1 MMIIGIDPHKTSHT
15 ATALDPVL
23 NMGVASVRVDA
34 ALDGYRRLLRWGRQF
49 DERRWAVENAK
60 GLGSHLAQWLVDQGE
75 EVEDVATTATARVRG
90 LSRGG
95 SRHNDVID
103 AAAAASVAA
112 LVGDSAVVTVE
123 DQTTV
128 FALLEER
135 RANLAA
141 QRVRAVN
148 QLHALLRGLV
158 AGGAPTSLK
167 AATAAEAL
175 KRIRPKTLAQR
186 TRKSLSWDLVGDI
199 RVLDAQLAAI
209 AKQMAAA
216 LEDYDS
222 SLCDVDGVGPVL
234 AARLIGRTGPPSR
247 FGSSDA
253 FASYAGVA
261 PIEVSSGNR
270 VTHRLSRSG
279 DRELKSTLHLSP
291 SPESACPT
299 APDADTSTARST
311 KPRHATRR
319 CVASNA
325 GSPATSGVECSPTTN
340 HDTPSRPNSKQ
351 PLDKHKGTAGFIEA
365 PRNPGRFTIVKQ
377 KAGHMLGCSAAK
389 QLDSKNAHKER

>member
-1 MMIIGIDPHKTSHT
+1 MIIGIDPHKTSHT

-253 FASYAGVA
+253 FAGYAGVA
-261 PIEVSSGNR
+261 PDRGVQRQSCYTSA
-270 VTHRLSRSG
+270 LSQRRPRTQI
-279 DRELKSTLHLSP
+279 D
-291 SPESACPT
+291 T
-299 APDADTSTARST
+299 APVAVTRVRLPNSARRRYFDRKIDQAKTRNEAMRCLKRRIASHLWRRMLADD
-311 KPRHATRR
+311 KPRHAES
-319 CVASNA
+319 A
-325 GSPATSGVECSPTTN
+325 E
-340 HDTPSRPNSKQ
+340 
-351 PLDKHKGTAGFIEA
+351 LETAA
-365 PRNPGRFTIVKQ
+365 
-377 KAGHMLGCSAAK
+377 
-389 QLDSKNAHKER
+389 